1 MADNRILENIKKLK
15 ALGMPDNE
23 IIDNLIKIGL
33 SKEESEKLVLEDK
46 KDIKPK
52 ENNIEKKENNK
63 VEETIDK
70 KEKSNNNKEEKIKE
84 KPAKEEIPDDFFT
97 SKSGTVIDDSINNI
111 DKEKDDKKESIE
123 DLKEDL
129 FLKDKKEQ
137 DTLDLNVDFK
147 NKDLYDD
154 SNDLYNKYTSENVDL
169 ENDNSSD
176 DVWKKGFI
184 TIINS
189 KLTELETKQKN
200 IEKEISTTVKE
211 EVNKI
216 KEFHDKTKTEITKMI
231 NSILSEEMQ
240 KANTKIITELAK
252 FKVAEAKL
260 NSKVERIEEDKNKVQ
275 EIISSFDEIRKDF
288 KVNLITTK
296 KKTDALV
303 EDTQENISK
312 IVTTISTKL
321 NEKIKEINSTLSLQ
335 SKITEGLVK
344 NTKSTLITEIKK
356 LNDFKE
362 NVEKQIDPKRIYDK
376 VNELEDFKIKL
387 ANRYQERFEKVKNEF
402 LQKAKL
408 AINQEVENDLKE
420 LKTIKKEVV
429 EKTDPER
436 IDKKLKDLK
445 IFEEELAESIDTK
458 IEKSLKIYQA
468 SITSEFKNKMTEVEE
483 FKKYLEKNVELQKTL
498 EYKIKEVENFKK
510 QFIAVI
516 DENIEKMNRNMSLLM
531 QVKKQN

>member
-46 KDIKPK
+46 PK
-52 ENNIEKKENNK
+52 EKN
-63 VEETIDK
+63 TIDK
-70 KEKSNNNKEEKIKE
+70 KKEKIESEKKDTKDKE
-84 KPAKEEIPDDFFT
+84 KTKEQEDVKDDIKTTTSKKEEIPDDFF
-97 SKSGTVIDDSINNI
+97 SSDSGTIIDDSIQDSKNE
-111 DKEKDDKKESIE
+111 KENLIE
-123 DLKEDL
+123 DIKEDL
-129 FLKDKKEQ
+129 FLKDKKDQ
-137 DTLDLNVDFK
+137 DTLDINVDFK
-147 NKDLYDD
+147 NKDLYNNSD
-154 SNDLYNKYTSENVDL
+154 DLYNKYTSENTEI
-169 ENDNSSD
+169 ENNTSND

-211 EVNKI
+211 EVEKI
-216 KEFHDKTKTEITKMI
+216 KEFHDKTRKEITTMI
-231 NSILSEEMQ
+231 NNILSNEMQ
-240 KANTKIITELAK
+240 KTNTKIITELAK

-260 NSKVERIEEDKNKVQ
+260 NSKVEKIEEDKNKIQ
-275 EIISSFDEIRKDF
+275 EIITDFGKFKKDF
-288 KVNLITTK
+288 KENLITTK

-362 NVEKQIDPKRIYDK
+362 NVEKQIDPKRIYNK

-387 ANRYQERFEKVKNEF
+387 SNRYQERFEKVKNEF

-408 AINQEVENDLKE
+408 AINQDVQEELKE
-420 LKTIKKEVV
+420 LKTIKKEIV

-436 IDKKLKDLK
+436 IEKKLKELK
-445 IFEEELAESIDTK
+445 EFEEELAESIDTK

-468 SITSEFKNKMTEVEE
+468 SITSEFKNKMTEIEDY
-483 FKKYLEKNVELQKTL
+483 KKYLEKNIELQKTL
-498 EYKIKEVENFKK
+498 EYKIKEIDNFKK

-531 QVKKQN
+531 QAKK